1 MLVEVDVHKGD
12 HGFGIYFTRVKSHVL
27 VEGFVRADD
36 GTPGPAEHAGT
47 IVIDDVLEQINGLD
61 ITGMEMADV
70 INQLRAAP
78 RGVNVLTFRRVDVA
92 PPPPSNNFMSIPMN
106 QDDEWQS
113 PEWWDEFDKLK
124 DAEHDTWNGSI
135 LSEAAFCDHLY
146 ADSDAQHRS
155 YLRQQYPIIMA
166 KFQASFHPW
175 PTPVLSCEPTTYC
188 PRHTKS
194 HNALSTIQPSACLRG
209 LLECIRIKFGWT
221 RGETQAFRLALQA
234 QHQIGSALDLVC
246 AMRQRDGR
254 ALVLHQAAA
263 PRQQSTPQTK
273 FPRLTNSMWAFV
285 SATAMHGLS
294 ADELAFVNN
303 INVN

>member
-146 ADSDAQHRS
+146 AESDAQHRS

-166 KFQASFHPW
+166 KFQASFH
-175 PTPVLSCEPTTYC
+175 VRTYQIYMRC
-188 PRHTKS
+188 I
-194 HNALSTIQPSACLRG
+194 AYPS
-209 LLECIRIKFGWT
+209 F
-221 RGETQAFRLALQA
+221 
-234 QHQIGSALDLVC
+234 
-246 AMRQRDGR
+246 
-254 ALVLHQAAA
+254 
-263 PRQQSTPQTK
+263 
-273 FPRLTNSMWAFV
+273 NY
-285 SATAMHGLS
+285 
-294 ADELAFVNN
+294 
-303 INVN
+303 

>member
-166 KFQASFHPW
+166 KFQASFH
-175 PTPVLSCEPTTYC
+175 
-188 PRHTKS
+188 
-194 HNALSTIQPSACLRG
+194 
-209 LLECIRIKFGWT
+209 
-221 RGETQAFRLALQA
+221 
-234 QHQIGSALDLVC
+234 IGSALDLVC

-294 ADELAFVNN
+294 AGELAFVNN